1 VNAVIAGGVN
11 RIEITLMTG
20 DKATVQYIDLV
31 LP

>member
-1 VNAVIAGGVN
+1 VIAGGVN
-11 RIEITLMTG
+11 RIETTLMRG